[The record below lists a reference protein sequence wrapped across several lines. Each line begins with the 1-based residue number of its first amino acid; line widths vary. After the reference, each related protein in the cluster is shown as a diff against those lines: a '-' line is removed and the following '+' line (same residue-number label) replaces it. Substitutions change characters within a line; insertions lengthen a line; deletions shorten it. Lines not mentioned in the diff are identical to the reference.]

1 MLHFQLQFTCMLL
14 SVLIMKIIL
23 KGNQTKWSDV
33 FYFKQRN
40 VIIEYL

>member
-1 MLHFQLQFTCMLL
+1 MYAVVCPYHE
-14 SVLIMKIIL
+14 IIF

-40 VIIEYL
+40 VIFEHT